1 MKKKAIL
8 CFLLC
13 FVMFVTACQN
23 KNVEETPARPG
34 FHTNTV
40 LSEYPS
46 YREESE
52 GFDHAAFDAAII
64 AATLGNP
71 ASNEQTQNS
80 AHAGNYM
87 ISPSSLYL
95 ALSSLAYLTDGT
107 TRFQITR
114 LLGVDKLSQ
123 LQSNVQTLWKGQFY
137 QTSNTTSLMGSSL
150 WMTYKLPFTQEAM
163 AKISENYYT
172 SCYYGMPDGS
182 TLTNYYREWLS
193 SMSGNLFGDELNEV
207 TFPEEM
213 LLTSSSTLFYK
224 SAWKEGFPDSSFRE
238 HSFYTPTE
246 EVYVY
251 MMDMNKEY
259 PYHQDVNFGAA
270 GIELADGAMMWFL
283 LPAEGVTPVDLA
295 KDPGVLTWLNDP
307 SYDQRLM
314 SIHIPRFDVKSY
326 TEFKDILP
334 DLGITEVFKPKR
346 SNFTGLTSD
355 LKGCALSRIDQRVRL
370 ILYEDGLVSAPEP
383 SQKAESLDRVPENTL
398 EFFLNRPFMFALR
411 DADGTL
417 IYIGIINDP
426 TK

>member
-8 CFLLC
+8 CCLLC
-13 FVMFVTACQN
+13 LIMFLPACQS

-71 ASNEQTQNS
+71 ASHEQTQNQTNP
-80 AHAGNYM
+80 GNYM

-95 ALSSLAYLTDGT
+95 AMSSLAYLTDGT

-114 LLGVDKLSQ
+114 LLDVDKMSE
-123 LQSNVQTLWKGQFY
+123 LQDNVRTLWSSQFY

-163 AKISENYYT
+163 AKVSENYYT
-172 SCYYGMPDGS
+172 SFYYGMPEGS
-182 TLTNYYREWLS
+182 TLLNYYREWFA
-193 SMSGNLFGDELNEV
+193 SMSGSLFGEELNEI

-213 LLTSSSTLFYK
+213 LLASSSTLYYK

-238 HSFYTPTE
+238 HSFYTATE

-259 PYHQDVNFGAA
+259 PYHQDVTFGAA

-283 LPAEGVTPVDLA
+283 LPVEGVSPA
-295 KDPGVLTWLNDP
+295 QIAADPAVLSWLNDP

-314 SIHIPRFDVKSY
+314 SIHIPRFDIKSY

-334 DLGITEVFKPKR
+334 DLGVTEVFKTKR

-355 LKGCALSRIDQRVRL
+355 LKGCALSRIDQRIRL

-383 SQKAESLDRVPENTL
+383 LQKAESLDRVPENTL
-398 EFFLNRPFMFALR
+398 EFYLNRPFMFALR

-417 IYIGIINDP
+417 IYVGIVNDP